1 MCFCIQVAS
10 LPGNVWTFIRNIVES
25 LSYMHSSKKKTCSSI
40 FLNSLLWILPSWC
53 CSRNFENSS
62 LTSSSDIPLEK
73 VKKWTKADEIQTL
86 WHRHGDEGGQCMEC
100 FKKIQSH
107 LDLTREKIAPGF
119 KKEKSRTWIWPGMKY
134 RPPSTQACHACTP
147 FCKPGQHLNIQGT
160 FPDTDPQLT
169 IARNFV

>member
-1 MCFCIQVAS
+1 MQS
-10 LPGNVWTFIRNIVES
+10 G
-25 LSYMHSSKKKTCSSI
+25 KKINTCSSI

-134 RPPSTQACHACTP
+134 RPPSTQACHTCTP

-160 FPDTDPQLT
+160 FSRQRPSAHHRPQLCFKRAFLAKMIWT
-169 IARNFV
+169 NLEKMKHPFQVFV

>member
-1 MCFCIQVAS
+1 MRFKHYDIDMVMKEA
-10 LPGNVWTFIRNIVES
+10 NVWS
-25 LSYMHSSKKKTCSSI
+25 
-40 FLNSLLWILPSWC
+40 
-53 CSRNFENSS
+53 
-62 LTSSSDIPLEK
+62 
-73 VKKWTKADEIQTL
+73 
-86 WHRHGDEGGQCMEC
+86 G

-107 LDLTREKIAPGF
+107 LDLAEGKKSYLDLTREKSP
-119 KKEKSRTWIWPGMKY
+119 TWIWPGMKY

>member
-1 MCFCIQVAS
+1 MRFKHYDIDMVMKEA
-10 LPGNVWTFIRNIVES
+10 NVWS
-25 LSYMHSSKKKTCSSI
+25 
-40 FLNSLLWILPSWC
+40 
-53 CSRNFENSS
+53 
-62 LTSSSDIPLEK
+62 
-73 VKKWTKADEIQTL
+73 
-86 WHRHGDEGGQCMEC
+86 G

-160 FPDTDPQLT
+160 FPGKDPQLT
-169 IARNFV
+169 IAHNFVLKELFLQR